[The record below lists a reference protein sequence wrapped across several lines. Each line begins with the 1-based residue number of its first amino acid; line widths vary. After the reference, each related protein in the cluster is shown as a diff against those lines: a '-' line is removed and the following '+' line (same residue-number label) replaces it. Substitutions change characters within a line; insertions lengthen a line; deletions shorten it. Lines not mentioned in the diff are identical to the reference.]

1 MKTQYLIVP
10 AFSDQAGQC
19 RIVARTHEHVH
30 PQALQ
35 HYRNHADQWKE
46 VGIMNSWGK
55 LVCLEA
61 PQLVIQGFKDC
72 EPLGAGMTMAFD
84 AVEIESGEGVSSAA
98 GMRTIKVSEATDRE
112 VDWLVAVLQGVEVD
126 EQNEPIWFGDEDA
139 FSPRLP
145 YSPRSDWSIAGPILN
160 KMLQDGCTIGKDRN
174 GRLSVHD
181 WTSNVTATDDDNVLA
196 AAMRCYIVSKL
207 GEEADVPLMLPMD
220 VLALQD
226 NPQEQAVRHQS
237 PRG

>member
-46 VGIMNSWGK
+46 VGIMNSRGK
-55 LVCLEA
+55 LVCLDA
-61 PQLVIQGFKDC
+61 PQLVIQDFKDC
-72 EPLGAGMTMAFD
+72 EPLGAGMTMSFD
-84 AVEIESGEGVSSAA
+84 AVEVESGAGSSPAVV
-98 GMRTIKVSEATDRE
+98 MRTIKVSEATDKE

-126 EQNEPIWFGDEDA
+126 EQNEPIWFGDEDS

-174 GRLSVHD
+174 GRLFVHD
-181 WTSNVTATDDDNVLA
+181 WTSNVTATDDNNVLA

-207 GEEADVPLMLPMD
+207 DETAEVPMAISVDTPHEERTP
-220 VLALQD
+220 
-226 NPQEQAVRHQS
+226 RHES